1 MKRPLLTWL
10 VFAACALIGLG
21 VLGWFSAEMLRL
33 ERGAA
38 QAREIAVREENVRLA
53 LWRMDS
59 ALASV
64 HGLEAARPVGD
75 YEPFVRTGATFTID
89 FRQNAPSSVLV
100 PSPLLG
106 FTPPFVRLHL
116 QLQED
121 GRITS
126 PQVPEGP
133 AYTAALEAQVP
144 GESMTSAAVR
154 LRQLRGSETSTAL
167 LEAASIAPFSI
178 ALRDDGAP
186 AAVPTSAPAEFAQQL
201 APQAERQATVELK
214 KSQAELQQRNVLAEE
229 NYYTVNRAA
238 PPRARPV
245 ERTFVATDEALEV
258 ADGFRRGGVAPR
270 GHESPAPAGA
280 APTASFEAEQPI
292 ALDIPR
298 QDMSQREFAAQA
310 AAAPSVVSGA
320 VAERDQAVAGVARAK
335 GKAESDE
342 GRPPFAPDD
351 EPVTGTID
359 ARWIG
364 DELFFLRP
372 VSGSAQVRAQAV
384 WLDWPE
390 LRAWLLA
397 RVTDLLPGAALE
409 PVDSNAAFTL
419 DDASRRLAFLPVRLR
434 PGPVALTATSSWS
447 PLQVSLVIA
456 WVLAGVGVVALA
468 LLLSGTLRLS
478 ERRGAFVSAVTH
490 ELRTPLT
497 TFRMYTEMLSS
508 GMVPDE
514 GKRRSYLDTLRKEA
528 ERLSHL
534 VENVLSYARLE
545 RGRASRRIEDTTPG
559 DLFARIEERLR
570 QRAEQGGLALT
581 IGFEAGAAERPL
593 RTDTTAFEQIVFNLV
608 DNAAKYARRPEGGG
622 TLAIQVAA
630 GSQGRVITRVSDDG
644 PGIAASVRKRLFQPF
659 SKSAAEAAHSQPGVG
674 LGLAL
679 SRRLAR
685 DELHG
690 ELALERTGPEGT
702 VFRLEV

>member
-1 MKRPLLTWL
+1 MKRPLLVWL
-10 VFAACALIGLG
+10 VFAACTFTGLG

-64 HGLEAARPVGD
+64 HGLEAARPAGD
-75 YEPFVRTGATFTID
+75 YEPFVRTGATFTVD
-89 FRQNAPSSVLV
+89 FRQNSPSSVLL

-106 FTPPFVRLHL
+106 FKPPFVRLHL
-116 QLQED
+116 QLQND
-121 GRITS
+121 GQITS
-126 PQVPEGP
+126 PQVPEGL
-133 AYTAALEAQVP
+133 AFAAALEAQMP
-144 GESMTSAAVR
+144 GEVMAAAAAR

-167 LEAASIAPFSI
+167 LEAASITPSSSAWMDASTP
-178 ALRDDGAP
+178 AP
-186 AAVPTSAPAEFAQQL
+186 APTQAPAEFAQQL

-214 KSQAELQQRNVLAEE
+214 KSQAEQLQRNVLVEDTYS
-229 NYYTVNRAA
+229 NLSRPA
-238 PPRARPV
+238 PQRARSV
-245 ERTFVATDEALEV
+245 ERAYLAADESLEV
-258 ADGFRRGGVAPR
+258 AEGFRRDGVAAR
-270 GHESPAPAGA
+270 SRESSAPAGA
-280 APTASFEAEQPI
+280 APAVSVETEQPI

-298 QDMSQREFAAQA
+298 QDMRRSETAAQA
-310 AAAPSVVSGA
+310 AAEPV
-320 VAERDQAVAGVARAK
+320 QAK
-335 GKAESDE
+335 GKAEADQDTASL
-342 GRPPFAPDD
+342 ALDD
-351 EPVTGTID
+351 EPVAGAID
-359 ARWIG
+359 VRWIG

-372 VSGSAQVRAQAV
+372 VSGSAHVRAQAV

-390 LRAWLLA
+390 LRAWLLT

-409 PVDSNAAFTL
+409 PVASDAAFTL
-419 DDASRRLAFLPVRLR
+419 DDASRRLAFLPVRLQ
-434 PGPVALTATSSWS
+434 PGPVAMVATSSWS
-447 PLQVSLVIA
+447 PLQVSLIMA

-508 GMVPDE
+508 GMVTDPA
-514 GKRRSYLDTLRKEA
+514 KRDSYLDTLRKEA

-581 IGFEAGAAERPL
+581 VGFEAGAAERPL

-630 GSQGRVITRVSDDG
+630 GPHGRVITRVSDTG

-690 ELALERTGPEGT
+690 ELSLERTGPEGT